1 MENSK
6 LKKHIEVIER
16 MMFAMPTHKVDG
28 IRILPTLIEAKKA
41 LEKQIPKRPIYEADG
56 YADGGLVYDTAYC
69 PVCEHEF
76 EYGINEWGS
85 VYCQDCGQ
93 ALDWSEESEDTE

>member
-1 MENSK
+1 M
-6 LKKHIEVIER
+6 KKHIEVIER
-16 MMFAMPTHKVDG
+16 LMFVMPTHKVDG

-85 VYCQDCGQ
+85 DYCQDCGQ